1 MGIFSTSSPF
11 DSDIGK
17 VLKVLSVSR
26 QQRIF
31 DFQNSTKCIRTV
43 VHVSVIC

>member
-1 MGIFSTSSPF
+1 MGLFSTSSPF

-17 VLKVLSVSR
+17 VLRVLSVGR

-31 DFQNSTKCIRTV
+31 SFKNFTKCIRTV
-43 VHVSVIC
+43 VRVSVIC